1 MNNGTLD
8 KVIEL
13 FDAQYDLFKKNFP
26 ESNELD
32 IYEDVRHELVQEFEK
47 IKESV
52 PDDQITK
59 TVISKLIARSQK
71 GVRVYGQSCDRT
83 DLSEAEWLQHLH
95 EELMDATV
103 YAQKLL
109 TTKYQDIQATDNRVA
124 ELASENKI
132 LKMKLEKMET
142 K

>member
-13 FDAQYDLFKKNFP
+13 FDAQYDLFRKNFP

-83 DLSEAEWLQHLH
+83 DLSEMEWLQHLH

-103 YAQKLL
+103 YAQKLIS
-109 TTKYQDIQATDNRVA
+109 TKSHAIQERNDRVA
-124 ELASENKI
+124 ELEIEVNRLEDKI
-132 LKMKLEKMET
+132 KDMET